1 LPRFSGHLRM
11 SAAMHMEVFHEQE
24 EKLQTIQP
32 GVQTRGHQTGLC
44 ERLDCWF

>member
-11 SAAMHMEVFHEQE
+11 SAAMRMEVFDDNQ

-32 GVQTRGHQTGLC
+32 GVQT
-44 ERLDCWF
+44 